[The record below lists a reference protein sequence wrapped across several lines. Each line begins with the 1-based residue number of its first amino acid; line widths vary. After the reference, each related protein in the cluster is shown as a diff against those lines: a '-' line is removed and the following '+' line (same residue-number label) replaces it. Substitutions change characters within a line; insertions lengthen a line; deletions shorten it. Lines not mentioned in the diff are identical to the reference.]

1 MSEDKYSKIQSKI
14 EQSITPYINLK
25 ISMPDDLDKEAFI
38 KLEND
43 ADFYESVLD
52 LVRKHIQIMKESDE
66 KITES

>member
-25 ISMPDDLDKEAFI
+25 ISMPDDLDKEAFM

-52 LVRKHIQIMKESDE
+52 LVRNHIQITKESDE
-66 KITES
+66 K

>member
-1 MSEDKYSKIQSKI
+1 MSEEASKKYSKIQSKI

-25 ISMPDDLDKEAFI
+25 ISMPDDVDKESFM

-52 LVRKHIQIMKESDE
+52 LVRKHFQNTKESDE
-66 KITES
+66 K